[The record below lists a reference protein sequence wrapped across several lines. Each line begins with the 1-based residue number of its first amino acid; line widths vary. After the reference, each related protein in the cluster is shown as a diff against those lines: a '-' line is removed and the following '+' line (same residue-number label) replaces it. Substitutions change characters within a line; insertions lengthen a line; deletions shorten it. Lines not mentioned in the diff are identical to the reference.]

1 MKTFFIDLDSVSSEA
16 FREVLGYVLTVG
28 FKFRKI
34 DLVKDSLTSRVLV
47 VETETRTEEKAFKE
61 FLKKNEIVE
70 PIAVLNNRK
79 AVVGLKTIGNFK
91 QLEKNE
97 TANIFYLDKTNGKR
111 FIITK

>member
-1 MKTFFIDLDSVSSEA
+1 MKTFFIDLDSISSES

-34 DLVKDSLTSRVLV
+34 DLIKDSITSRILV
-47 VETETRTEEKAFKE
+47 VETETRTEEKSFKD

-70 PIAVLNNRK
+70 PITVLNNRK
-79 AVVGLKTIGNFK
+79 ALVGLKTIGNLK

-97 TANIFYLDKTNGKR
+97 TAGVFYLDKTSGKR
-111 FIITK
+111 FVITK